1 MAQPPPLSSA
11 APGSTRFI
19 VVVPTRERCDT
30 LEWTLRT
37 CVMQEYP
44 NCEIVV
50 SDNASTDDTQ
60 RVVSMFRDPRIRYI
74 QTGQRLSMARNWEF
88 ALRHAGDGYITFLGD
103 DDGLMPNA
111 LSELDHL
118 LRSRGMPEAVA
129 WRKAEYVWPQFW
141 LEALRNYL
149 SVPLGTRI
157 ERRQARA
164 MLEQMATWQFTYLQL
179 PCLYNSFVAR
189 STIQRATDGDGVF
202 FHSCIPDVYS
212 AIALASVLDEYDYSH
227 RPYTINGASKHST
240 GGAHFLQGND
250 APSASKFLA
259 ENDIPFH
266 PELAMA
272 PCAPIMA
279 AESFLQVRDHLPQRQ
294 HVLAIDLPAMLAA
307 AASIATGT
315 QPQVYKSIAEAIHII
330 GEKNRLS
337 ELAEQL
343 LARYPNQ
350 PATHSELVTGYRLPV
365 QTLFLFANELG
376 VANIYDA
383 AIACKTIMALSQDN
397 PFGPRNLLQT
407 NLSLAPV
414 YWERAKAR
422 LQRRLALRP
431 SKR

>member
-1 MAQPPPLSSA
+1 
-11 APGSTRFI
+11 
-19 VVVPTRERCDT
+19 
-30 LEWTLRT
+30 
-37 CVMQEYP
+37 
-44 NCEIVV
+44 
-50 SDNASTDDTQ
+50 
-60 RVVSMFRDPRIRYI
+60 
-74 QTGQRLSMARNWEF
+74 
-88 ALRHAGDGYITFLGD
+88 
-103 DDGLMPNA
+103 
-111 LSELDHL
+111 
-118 LRSRGMPEAVA
+118 
-129 WRKAEYVWPQFW
+129 
-141 LEALRNYL
+141 
-149 SVPLGTRI
+149 
-157 ERRQARA
+157 
-164 MLEQMATWQFTYLQL
+164 
-179 PCLYNSFVAR
+179 
-189 STIQRATDGDGVF
+189 
-202 FHSCIPDVYS
+202 
-212 AIALASVLDEYDYSH
+212 
-227 RPYTINGASKHST
+227 
-240 GGAHFLQGND
+240 
-250 APSASKFLA
+250 
-259 ENDIPFH
+259 
-266 PELAMA
+266 
-272 PCAPIMA
+272 
-279 AESFLQVRDHLPQRQ
+279 
-294 HVLAIDLPAMLAA
+294 VLAIDLPAMLAA